1 MKAYITTIGERTTDL
16 CIEQLKKYGFDVIVL
31 DENELWINK
40 YKRFIKM
47 ADGDCLRIDADT
59 LVNENAMLIGVDVKP
74 EEYII
79 AHIYYDMY
87 KNNISLGGPVF
98 YTKKGLD
105 IIRENLD
112 KISEQRP
119 ETSAVRLKQFI
130 GHMGRRD
137 FVMGI
142 HGLGQ
147 DDITIER
154 AIYNK
159 VMRRQLDTYNF
170 EFIKKINKLYE

>member
-1 MKAYITTIGERTTDL
+1 MKAYVTSIGERTTDL
-16 CIEQLKKYGFDVIVL
+16 CIAQLEKYGFEVIPL
-31 DENELWINK
+31 TGKEKWIDK
-40 YKRFIKM
+40 YKRFILM
-47 ADGDCLRIDADT
+47 ANEDCLRIDADT
-59 LVNENAMLIGVDVKP
+59 LVNEESKLIGIDVKP
-74 EEYII
+74 DEYII
-79 AHIYYDMY
+79 AYNYYDMY
-87 KNNISLGGPVF
+87 KNKVSLGGPVF

-105 IIRENLD
+105 IIRENID

-147 DDITIER
+147 DDATIER
-154 AIYNK
+154 AIHNK
-159 VMRRQLDTYNF
+159 VMRGQLDTYNF
-170 EFIKKINKLYE
+170 EFIKKINKLYG